1 MNRKELEA
9 FAREGAKSIKPAL
22 PPWMNKILTA
32 MTYNLMRVNLMRVF
46 EEVSKT
52 QKPSLTHPSDKKYT
66 KILEKRQEKAKKNG
80 GFVNPL
86 FFQARIVRI
95 SSYTIRAVQNAI
107 ITGMSLASL
116 MAALIARLAPG

>member
-1 MNRKELEA
+1 MR
-9 FAREGAKSIKPAL
+9 
-22 PPWMNKILTA
+22 LTA
-32 MTYNLMRVNLMRVF
+32 MTYNLMRVF
-46 EEVSKT
+46 EELSKI
-52 QKPSLTHPSDKKYT
+52 QNPSLTHPSDKKYT
-66 KILEKRQEKAKKNG
+66 RALEKRQEKAKKNG

-116 MAALIARLAPG
+116 MAALIARLVPG